1 MIAPF
6 WVFTQPTTRKYTNH
20 YDYSKRENAVGH
32 KFSLLQMT
40 DLFENYPFE
49 AVCAQLKHFPSRLRR
64 GKTLPPA
71 MTGCRRGGRRAFVL
85 VGGRTSPAATA
96 SQTPQSALTDS
107 QGFISGLLG
116 GKTVEER
123 NLRFP
128 NGATEIRIFRGAI
141 ARRESRRSLAAAAV
155 LCGVGRGVEWRS
167 ANTLI

>member
-1 MIAPF
+1 M
-6 WVFTQPTTRKYTNH
+6 
-20 YDYSKRENAVGH
+20 
-32 KFSLLQMT
+32 
-40 DLFENYPFE
+40 
-49 AVCAQLKHFPSRLRR
+49 CAQLKHFPSRLRR

-71 MTGCRRGGRRAFVL
+71 MTGCRHGGRRAFVL

-116 GKTVEER
+116 GKTGGGGILALEER

-155 LCGVGRGVEWRS
+155 LCGVGRGVE
-167 ANTLI
+167 